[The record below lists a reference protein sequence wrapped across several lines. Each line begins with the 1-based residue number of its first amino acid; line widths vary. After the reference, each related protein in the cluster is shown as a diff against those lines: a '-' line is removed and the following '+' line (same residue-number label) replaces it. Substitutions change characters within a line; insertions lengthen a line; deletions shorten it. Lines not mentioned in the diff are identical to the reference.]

1 MCKNGEFCAI
11 HLIHLIHLYNT
22 RVYCKYICY
31 GCYDVILSNVGS
43 SISHLSCQKLNSAFQ
58 SEEQRCEGSL
68 FPRKYPPASFHAH
81 CPTPLLHGIESR
93 GATKSSL
100 NLLEVVQASSFL
112 SGSTST
118 HTLQTLADLAGNQ
131 KSSQK
136 SVAEPNPAEPSASFA
151 NLGFFGPELPCE
163 SESDGGKNHK
173 HL

>member
-31 GCYDVILSNVGS
+31 GCYDVILSYCVLCPEPACPNAS
-43 SISHLSCQKLNSAFQ
+43 SKRGIKYQSFKLNSAFQ

-112 SGSTST
+112 SGSTLT
-118 HTLQTLADLAGNQ
+118 NTL
-131 KSSQK
+131 SR
-136 SVAEPNPAEPSASFA
+136 
-151 NLGFFGPELPCE
+151 
-163 SESDGGKNHK
+163 H
-173 HL
+173 